1 MELLQNISLLAIG
14 FVIVLNIVIYLRLQK
29 TKGIDPEILAGQI
42 SSKLSQNQV
51 ELISQILNKLSQS
64 SRENQ
69 DQITRI
75 RQELIEH
82 LSAKTLEQSLSLQ
95 TSLQQITEK
104 FGLIQVETQQGLA
117 SLKENVSLKL
127 EASITNLLNN
137 NQQQLGQLQE
147 SNRAAIDTL
156 NKINQQKL
164 DQMNLDI
171 QKRLDENFAQNLK
184 SVQEVSQKLGQ
195 MEQTAVK
202 IIDSTKSV
210 DKLNDIF
217 SRTSSKSFGGFAES
231 YLKTLLEEHLSSGIW
246 QEQVKVTGSGDVID
260 FRIEIGNKKIGID
273 SKFPLTRYQDY
284 LDAPELERKA
294 RLRDYLKSIELMA
307 KDISS
312 KYYKNGF
319 VDTLLLYLPSD
330 SMYLEAINDHALCET
345 LAKLKVS
352 CISPNTILP
361 MLTLINSYHL
371 KQQVT
376 EQAEFI
382 ISGIKK
388 IRDNVAAF
396 QDEFRK
402 LGEKLRLAQDNYD
415 KAERNII
422 SVQRTV
428 VSTLEYQ
435 GETVEETGT
444 TPLL

>member
-1 MELLQNISLLAIG
+1 MDLQPILLLATA
-14 FVIVLNIVIYLRLQK
+14 FVIVLNIVTYIRLTKNKSNDPDTLANHLTQK
-29 TKGIDPEILAGQI
+29 LNQI
-42 SSKLSQNQV
+42 QM
-51 ELISQILNKLSQS
+51 ELIAQVLTRLATNSAEIRS
-64 SRENQ
+64 E
-69 DQITRI
+69 ITQI
-75 RQELIEH
+75 RQELVEH
-82 LSAKTLEQSLSLQ
+82 LTSKTLEQSLSLQ

-117 SLKENVSLKL
+117 SLKESVSLKL

-137 NQQQLGQLQE
+137 NQQQLQQLQE
-147 SNRAAIDTL
+147 SNRLAIDTL
-156 NKINQQKL
+156 NKVNQTKL
-164 DQMNLDI
+164 DQINLDI
-171 QKRLDENFAQNLK
+171 QKRLDENFAQNLR

-231 YLKTLLEEHLSSGIW
+231 YLETLLEEHLSSGVW
-246 QEQVKVTGSGDVID
+246 QKQVKVVGSSDIID

-284 LDAPELERKA
+284 LDAAPEDRTA
-294 RLRDYLKSIELMA
+294 RLKDYLKAIEIMA

-312 KYYKNGF
+312 KYYRNGF

-330 SMYLEAINDHALCET
+330 SMYLEAINNQQLSES

-352 CISPNTILP
+352 CISPNSILP

-415 KAERNII
+415 KAERNIL

-428 VSTLEYQ
+428 VSTLEYKPDI
-435 GETVEETGT
+435 EAAT
-444 TPLL
+444 TSLL